1 MSNKDFLNLGQV
13 YTEMFGDLRRDL
25 VKEGK
30 LGLEDIGNA
39 PLETQGGPANADG
52 FQEPEIDAEKDQGD
66 NEYNINNLSYTKSYI
81 AADDE
86 EDEEGDTHPIMT
98 ELNNLIRNSES
109 IGMQLIDQPDLETIL
124 RGIRAKNWDA
134 LDEYIGG
141 LMDGPDLAS
150 YKAHA
155 EDFVGWLQKKYG
167 TSKGDFDIHDE
178 DEEILHETEKIARD
192 GLNNFMKRKSVFDKL
207 YDKVMVSENFGE
219 LEADD
224 LDSLGLDDATPDS
237 ELGDEGEGDEIT
249 VTLDRTTAQ
258 ALCDVLQAAMGDEE
272 DGDEDEFGGGDVG
285 VGGFD
290 GEEDEE
296 GEPTALNTSYN
307 DGKNNKVGSV
317 KAKGAA
323 SFKGTGTKVDTGST
337 HSGSY
342 NDGKN
347 NKVGNLKTNQSA
359 FE

>member
-1 MSNKDFLNLGQV
+1 MSNKDFLNIGQV
-13 YTEMFGDLRRDL
+13 YTEMFGDLRRNL

-86 EDEEGDTHPIMT
+86 EDEEA
-98 ELNNLIRNSES
+98 SEVEDS
-109 IGMQLIDQPDLETIL
+109 EVEDS
-124 RGIRAKNWDA
+124 
-134 LDEYIGG
+134 DEKASEV
-141 LMDGPDLAS
+141 DGSD
-150 YKAHA
+150 
-155 EDFVGWLQKKYG
+155 VC
-167 TSKGDFDIHDE
+167 DE

-258 ALCDVLQAAMGDEE
+258 ALCDVLQAAIGDGEDVDGE

-323 SFKGTGTKVDTGST
+323 SFKGTGTKVNTGST

>member
-66 NEYNINNLSYTKSYI
+66 NEYNINNLSYAKQYMP
-81 AADDE
+81 E
-86 EDEEGDTHPIMT
+86 EDEEG
-98 ELNNLIRNSES
+98 S
-109 IGMQLIDQPDLETIL
+109 
-124 RGIRAKNWDA
+124 K
-134 LDEYIGG
+134 DEYEFECECGE
-141 LMDGPDLAS
+141 
-150 YKAHA
+150 K
-155 EDFVGWLQKKYG
+155 WK
-167 TSKGDFDIHDE
+167 TSEAAAQCSDCRGDFDIHDE

-224 LDSLGLDDATPDS
+224 LDPLGLDDATPDS

-258 ALCDVLQAAMGDEE
+258 TLCDVLQAAMGDGE
-272 DGDEDEFGGGDVG
+272 DGDEDEFGGGD

>member
-66 NEYNINNLSYTKSYI
+66 NEYNINNLSYAKQYMP
-81 AADDE
+81 E
-86 EDEEGDTHPIMT
+86 EDEEGSKYEYEYEYEHEFECECGEKWKT
-98 ELNNLIRNSES
+98 SEAAAQCS
-109 IGMQLIDQPDLETIL
+109 DC
-124 RGIRAKNWDA
+124 R
-134 LDEYIGG
+134 
-141 LMDGPDLAS
+141 
-150 YKAHA
+150 
-155 EDFVGWLQKKYG
+155 
-167 TSKGDFDIHDE
+167 GDFDIHDE

-224 LDSLGLDDATPDS
+224 LDPLGLDDATPDS

-258 ALCDVLQAAMGDEE
+258 ALCDVLQAAMGDGE
-272 DGDEDEFGGGDVG
+272 DGDEDEFGGGDDG

-296 GEPTALNTSYN
+296 IKKELFDKMSYDVSNGFGRKELKEWYGEENVKLYLEY
-307 DGKNNKVGSV
+307 GKK
-317 KAKGAA
+317 K
-323 SFKGTGTKVDTGST
+323 D
-337 HSGSY
+337 
-342 NDGKN
+342 
-347 NKVGNLKTNQSA
+347 L
-359 FE
+359 FEGELEG

>member
-13 YTEMFGDLRRDL
+13 YTEMFSDLKRDL

-66 NEYNINNLSYTKSYI
+66 NEYNINNLSYKGSI
-81 AADDE
+81 AAEDE
-86 EDEEGDTHPIMT
+86 EDSKDKYECECGEKWKT
-98 ELNNLIRNSES
+98 SEAAAQCS
-109 IGMQLIDQPDLETIL
+109 NC
-124 RGIRAKNWDA
+124 R
-134 LDEYIGG
+134 
-141 LMDGPDLAS
+141 
-150 YKAHA
+150 
-155 EDFVGWLQKKYG
+155 
-167 TSKGDFDIHDE
+167 GDFDIHDE
-178 DEEILHETEKIARD
+178 DEEILHETEKIARN

-207 YDKVMVSENFGE
+207 YDKVMVSENLGE

-237 ELGDEGEGDEIT
+237 ELGDYDDGGGDEVT
-249 VTLDRTTAQ
+249 VTLDRSTAQ
-258 ALCDVLQAAMGDEE
+258 ALCDVLQAAMGDGEDVE
-272 DGDEDEFGGGDVG
+272 DGDEDTPGGEDDTF
-285 VGGFD
+285 GGFD

-307 DGKNNKVGSV
+307 DGKNNKVGSI
-317 KAKGAA
+317 KSKGGA

-359 FE
+359 FEQ

>member
-66 NEYNINNLSYTKSYI
+66 NEYNINNLSYTGQYTP
-81 AADDE
+81 E
-86 EDEEGDTHPIMT
+86 EDEEG
-98 ELNNLIRNSES
+98 S
-109 IGMQLIDQPDLETIL
+109 
-124 RGIRAKNWDA
+124 K
-134 LDEYIGG
+134 DEY
-141 LMDGPDLAS
+141 
-150 YKAHA
+150 
-155 EDFVGWLQKKYG
+155 
-167 TSKGDFDIHDE
+167 
-178 DEEILHETEKIARD
+178 EEILHETEKIARD

-237 ELGDEGEGDEIT
+237 ELGDEGEGEGDEIT

-258 ALCDVLQAAMGDEE
+258 ALCDVLQAAMGDGEDVDEE

-307 DGKNNKVGSV
+307 DGKKNKVGSV

>member
-13 YTEMFGDLRRDL
+13 YTEMFGDLRRNL

-86 EDEEGDTHPIMT
+86 EDEEA
-98 ELNNLIRNSES
+98 SEVEAS
-109 IGMQLIDQPDLETIL
+109 EVEASEVEDSEVEDS
-124 RGIRAKNWDA
+124 
-134 LDEYIGG
+134 DEKASEV
-141 LMDGPDLAS
+141 DGSD
-150 YKAHA
+150 
-155 EDFVGWLQKKYG
+155 VC
-167 TSKGDFDIHDE
+167 DE

-237 ELGDEGEGDEIT
+237 ELGDEGEGEGDEIT

-258 ALCDVLQAAMGDEE
+258 ALCDVLQAAMGDGEDVDGE